1 MNLTVGGSCQI
12 EFLVDSGANV
22 NIIPKTTWEKCWND
36 EDMFIYDLD
45 LKGKQTINA
54 YGSKPLKVM
63 GTFRAHIEVPHL
75 TKPKAF
81 EEFIIV
87 DEPGIPLLSF
97 HTARRLGVI
106 KIGVDIS
113 NVSRK
118 NETKIFPKV
127 PGLKVR
133 FLVDKSVR
141 PSRNSSFRIPASL
154 EKETCKQLEELERL
168 GIIELARYDSPW
180 MSRMDI
186 VVKDKNKWRLVLDMR
201 GVNKAIIREL
211 HPFPTMKRY
220 AKYLSGARYFT
231 KLDMTLAF
239 HHIELDEESR
249 DMTTFMTPNG
259 PRRFTRLLFGVNCA
273 PEIFQREM
281 ERILKGCK
289 GCINYIDDILIFG
302 TTKEQL
308 KKREEKVLKRLEEN
322 NLTLNRSKCKFVV
335 EEVEFL
341 GSIIDQNGIRP
352 SPDKVEAIKNFR
364 KPKDVT
370 ELRSF
375 IGLVTYISPSIK
387 NFADIMEP
395 LNRMMKSSS
404 LCEWDDEQDKAF
416 SNIKRTIEEEIL
428 TRAFFDDTC
437 PTKIYTDAS
446 PKGLG
451 AVLVQTQMD
460 PETGQKKDRVIACA
474 SKSLTATERRYPQTQ
489 KEALAIV
496 WGVEKFDYYLIGRKF
511 EIFTDHEPLKFIF
524 TRSKASDKRSLTR
537 AEGWALR
544 LSIFDYEIRR
554 VSTKENI
561 ADPLSRMCEQE
572 DAAFNEENAPHE
584 IASLEPLPDVA
595 NIGFSHQTITADEI
609 KEESSKDEEIQSVTK
624 ALETG
629 SWPAELNLWR
639 QIEDELSVKL
649 GFLLRGNRFVL
660 PKGLREKALE
670 IAHESHPGVTTMKR
684 TLRERLWWPGMD
696 KQTIE
701 KAEQC
706 QDCIIVSKD
715 GPPAP
720 MKRTPLP
727 AERWEFVAIDFYSAK
742 DPEFIVLVIVDFF
755 SRYSMARLVKT
766 TDFKCTAAA
775 LLEIFE
781 WLGRPKKI
789 LSDNGPPF
797 QSEEFATWCKNLG
810 IKLIHSTPLW
820 PRQNGM
826 VERFMPNI
834 TRVAT
839 IAKLNGNSIK
849 ETIKSLVYDYNR
861 RPHATT
867 GRCPIS
873 VLLGRETE
881 DKLPCADRL
890 TRKTSP
896 IDEYGEMRERDTE
909 QKGKG
914 RIYSDK
920 YNRARKLNVEIGDTV
935 VVKNSDKKKLAPNFN
950 PRQFTVLDK
959 KGEELTLEDPNGG
972 KLIRNSAMTK
982 KLPPKDKR
990 NLFRQIISKLSF
1002 PFSFLLNFLP
1012 QPKQRIR
1019 VTPKKMSRHR

>member
-1 MNLTVGGSCQI
+1 MENEHSRFMSLTVGGSNKI

-22 NIIPKTTWEKCWND
+22 NIIPKKTWEKCWED

-45 LKGKQTINA
+45 YKSKRAINA
-54 YGSKPLKVM
+54 YGSKPLKIVA
-63 GTFRAHIEVPHL
+63 TFRAHIETLNL
-75 TKPKAF
+75 TKPKTF
-81 EEFIIV
+81 EEFIVV

-97 HTARRLGVI
+97 HTARRLGII
-106 KIGVDIS
+106 KIGADVN
-113 NVSRK
+113 NVLDKSEK
-118 NETKIFPKV
+118 ESFPKV

-133 FLVDKSVR
+133 FLVDRSVR

-168 GIIELARYDSPW
+168 GIVELARYDSPW

-201 GVNKAIIREL
+201 AVNKAIIREL

-220 AKYLSGARYFT
+220 AKYLSGAKYFT
-231 KLDMTLAF
+231 KLDMKLAF

-302 TTKEQL
+302 TTKDQL
-308 KKREEKVLKRLEEN
+308 KKREEEVLRRLEEN
-322 NLTLNRSKCKFVV
+322 NFTLNKDKCKFNV

-341 GSIIDQNGIRP
+341 GSVINQDGIRP
-352 SPDKVEAIKNFR
+352 SPSKVEAIKNFR

-375 IGLVTYISPSIK
+375 IGLVTYISPSIR

-395 LNRMMKSSS
+395 LNRMTKSSS
-404 LCEWDDEQDKAF
+404 LKEWGVEQDGAF
-416 SNIKRTIEEEIL
+416 AKIKLTIEEEIL
-428 TRAFFDDTC
+428 TRAFFDETC
-437 PTKIYTDAS
+437 PTKIFTDAS

-451 AVLVQTQMD
+451 AVLVQTQTD
-460 PETGQKKDRVIACA
+460 PDTGLKRDRVIACA
-474 SKSLTATERRYPQTQ
+474 SKSLTATEKRYPQTQ

-511 EIFTDHEPLKFIF
+511 EIYTDYEPLKFIF
-524 TRSKASDKRSLTR
+524 TRSKASDKRSMTR

-544 LSIFDYEIRR
+544 LSIFDYEIKR
-554 VSTKENI
+554 VPTKENI
-561 ADPLSRMCEQE
+561 ADPLSRMCDQE
-572 DAAFNEENAPHE
+572 DAAFNEENGPHE
-584 IASLEPLPDVA
+584 IASLGPLPDVA
-595 NIGFSHQTITADEI
+595 NIGDGHQTITAEEI
-609 KEESSKDEEIQSVTK
+609 KEESAKDEEIQNVVK
-624 ALETG
+624 ALEKEA
-629 SWPAELNLWR
+629 WPVELNLWR
-639 QIEDELSVKL
+639 QIEDELSTKL

-660 PKGLREKALE
+660 PKSLRGKALE
-670 IAHESHPGVTTMKR
+670 IAHESHPGITTMKR
-684 TLRERLWWPGMD
+684 MLRERLWWPGMD
-696 KQTIE
+696 KQITE

-715 GPPAP
+715 APPAP

-727 AERWEFVAIDFYSAK
+727 VERWEFVAIDFYSAK
-742 DPEFIVLVIVDFF
+742 DPDFVVLVIVDFF
-755 SRYSMARLVKT
+755 SRYSMARLVRT
-766 TDFKCTAAA
+766 TDFKCTATA
-775 LLEIFE
+775 LLEVFD

-789 LSDNGPPF
+789 LADNGPPF
-797 QSEEFATWCKNLG
+797 QSNEFGAWCKSLG

-839 IAKLNGNSIK
+839 IAKLHGRSIK
-849 ETIKSLVYDYNR
+849 ETIKALVYDYNR

-873 VLLGRETE
+873 ILLGRETE
-881 DKLPCADRL
+881 DKLPCTNRL
-890 TRKTSP
+890 TGGTA
-896 IDEYGEMRERDTE
+896 DEYGEMRERDTE
-909 QKGKG
+909 QKEKG
-914 RIYSDK
+914 RVYSDK
-920 YNRARKLNVEIGDTV
+920 YNKARKPNVEIGDTV
-935 VVKNSDKKKLAPNFN
+935 VVKNSDKRKLAPNFN
-950 PRQFTVLDK
+950 PRQFTVSDK
-959 KGEELTLEDPNGG
+959 QGEELTLEDPNGG
-972 KLIRNSAMTK
+972 KLTRNSAMTK
-982 KLPPKDKR
+982 KLPLKENS
-990 NLFRQIISKLSF
+990 NLLPLPYSKIITF
-1002 PFSFLLNFLP
+1002 FFFLP
-1012 QPKQRIR
+1012 
-1019 VTPKKMSRHR
+1019 HR